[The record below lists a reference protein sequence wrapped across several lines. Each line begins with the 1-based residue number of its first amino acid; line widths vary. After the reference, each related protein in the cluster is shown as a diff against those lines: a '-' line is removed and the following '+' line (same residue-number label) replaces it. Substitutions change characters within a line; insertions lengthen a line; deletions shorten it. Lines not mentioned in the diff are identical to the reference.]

1 MFFWEDFKSFHGK
14 KSNQRKILMV
24 PVGLWLQSSC
34 WHWWKSWNFQHSSAP
49 TNERWDTKKTTNMIV
64 APVCMCIFWYLLIYH
79 EMCWYLWFLMVDID
93 SFSSSALW
101 GLVTVNIMFDI
112 DRGSVVDLVWDSLI
126 WFQSSFFRC
135 FLCFSITVDWVN
147 LRFCS

>member
-1 MFFWEDFKSFHGK
+1 MFFLGRFQEVPRKKIESEKNFDGPSWTLVAVQLLTLMEKLEFSAFLGANEWEVRH
-14 KSNQRKILMV
+14 
-24 PVGLWLQSSC
+24 
-34 WHWWKSWNFQHSSAP
+34 
-49 TNERWDTKKTTNMIV
+49 KKTTNMIV

-79 EMCWYLWFLMVDID
+79 EMCWYLWLLMVDID

-101 GLVTVNIMFDI
+101 GLVTVDIMFDI

-126 WFQSSFFRC
+126 WFQSSFGC